1 MICVKKRTLLKQ
13 CGQKEH
19 LMNVDKILIYAPAY
33 KQRQNIDVK
42 KNCTR
47 SILFMKQNFKDII
60 SRNLRQMTI

>member
-1 MICVKKRTLLKQ
+1 MICVKKRTLSKQ

-42 KNCTR
+42 KNCTH